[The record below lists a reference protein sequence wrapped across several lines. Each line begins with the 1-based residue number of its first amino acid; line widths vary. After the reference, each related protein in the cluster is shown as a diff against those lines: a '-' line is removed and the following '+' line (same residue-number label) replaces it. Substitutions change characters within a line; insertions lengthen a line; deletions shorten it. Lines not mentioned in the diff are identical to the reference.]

1 MNTTLPNKD
10 SDDDYQTA
18 AEWLE
23 QLSEQP
29 LDELSKR
36 RLLLWLEG
44 KPGRGA
50 LFERMLATWADPAL
64 SQAAQHLLASQSRSA
79 STFPDAGFRRSAAL
93 ALCFTLCVALVIST
107 RFVGD
112 APAVSKTLPFA
123 TTTGIRHDLQLED
136 GSLLEI
142 SPASRL
148 TITLDAQQRNIELQ
162 EGAAYFRVAK
172 DKTRPFAV
180 TIGTASVVAV
190 GTEFNIDK
198 HQHDVE
204 VTVYE
209 GAIEVRANPVAQP
222 LLLRAG
228 ERALISAKGIQTLA
242 VNLSE
247 LVDWRSGWLELQN
260 GTLGLVVEQLNR
272 YSNTPIQLADP
283 ALAHIPV
290 AGRFRLKDAHATLQ
304 LLAELYRLER
314 RDVTFQ
320 GAPAIQLFAKP

>member
-1 MNTTLPNKD
+1 MNTTSFSNN

-36 RLLLWLEG
+36 RLLLWLDSGNE
-44 KPGRGA
+44 RRA
-50 LFERMLATWADPAL
+50 LFERMLSAWADPAL
-64 SQAAQHLLASQSRSA
+64 TQAAQSLLASQSARTA
-79 STFPDAGFRRSAAL
+79 TNANAGFRRGAAW
-93 ALCFTLCVALVIST
+93 ALCLTLCVALLVSN
-107 RFVGD
+107 RFLGE
-112 APAVSKTLPFA
+112 APAAKTLPFA
-123 TTTGIRHDLQLED
+123 TATGIRHDLQLSD

-148 TITLDAQQRNIELQ
+148 AITLDAQQRNIELQ

-172 DKTRPFAV
+172 DKSRPFAV

-198 HQHDVE
+198 RLQAVE

-209 GAIEVRANPVAQP
+209 GAIEVRANPAAQP

-228 ERALISAKGIQTLA
+228 ERALISAKGVETLA
-242 VNLSE
+242 VNLAE

-260 GTLGLVVEQLNR
+260 GTLELVVDQLNR
-272 YSNTPIQLADP
+272 YSPTPIQLADP
-283 ALAHIPV
+283 ALAKIAV
-290 AGRFRLKDAHATLQ
+290 AGRFRLKEVDATLQ
-304 LLAELYRLER
+304 LMTELHQLEQR
-314 RDVTFQ
+314 QTTRQ
-320 GAPAIQLFAKP
+320 GKAVIQLFARQ